1 MKRLVPLILLCITGL
16 SIANPARAEG
26 CDSTPVPLNAQEKAF
41 YSRFPTLR
49 SAVPQPPSGWR
60 FDERSQN
67 KLAQDYEYMPTERC
81 PGENYY
87 IGLGIGYERP
97 ISQAE
102 MDQEVAA
109 MQAKPDPAKQK
120 KLDELTQQ
128 RIALV
133 QKAMDAAQKQ
143 DYKTVDS
150 LGKQGDALDKQMT
163 ALQQDMN
170 SGSRATLDA
179 IQGDREAQV
188 DISINSAAGS
198 VPCYGSPKA
207 LQVPGAIAYECQA
220 PATFSS
226 PGNQLDPPKGRI
238 VVVYGPAEAK
248 QYDWSRKD
256 AQDKQVQD
264 SYVNIKTSADA
275 GKTAAVMVVVV
286 DVSGDDLAR
295 AESLYKQMDLKPLAA
310 LIKP

>member
-1 MKRLVPLILLCITGL
+1 MRHQSILALVFVLASFATT
-16 SIANPARAEG
+16 AARAEG
-26 CDSTPVPLNAQEKAF
+26 CDSTPVPLNTQEQAF
-41 YSRFPTLR
+41 YSKYTVLR
-49 SAVPQPPSGWR
+49 AAIPQPPAGWR
-60 FDERSQN
+60 VNERSQD
-67 KLAQDYEYMPTERC
+67 KLAQDNEYMPAARC
-81 PGENYY
+81 PGDNYY
-87 IGLGIGYERP
+87 IGLGIVYERP

-109 MQAKPDPAKQK
+109 VQAKPDPAKQK
-120 KLDELTQQ
+120 KLEELTQQ
-128 RIALV
+128 RMALV

-143 DYKTVDS
+143 DYKTVDA

-179 IQGDREAQV
+179 IQRDREAHV

-198 VPCYGSPKA
+198 VSCYGSPKA
-207 LQVPGAIAYECQA
+207 LQVPGAVAYECQA

-238 VVVYGPAEAK
+238 VVVYGPAEVK

-256 AQDKQVQD
+256 AQGKDVQD
-264 SYVNIKTSADA
+264 NYVDVKTSADA
-275 GKTAAVMVVVV
+275 GKTAAIMVLVV

-310 LIKP
+310 LVKH